1 MDTFDQLTDD
11 LRYQQAIAS
20 VKKLIDSLELSP
32 REKAG
37 LEKEIGHLHGVLRKL
52 EEQTLHI
59 AAFGMVGRGKSSL
72 LNALV
77 GQPVFQTGPLHGV
90 TRQAEGVTWQ
100 VEEDQQ
106 IYSAMVSSE
115 TTSNQIASDQIAGNR
130 IAGRVELIDT
140 PGIDEVK
147 GENRQ
152 AIAQKIALQAD
163 LILFVVASDLTQLE
177 HDALTELH
185 QAGKPVLLVFN
196 KIDQYVQGDRA
207 QILERIKTIHLA
219 GRMPAENV
227 VIAAAAPV
235 IKKAVRQPNGQLTTS
250 IERGQADVSALKL
263 RILEILQKE
272 GKALM
277 ALNTLL
283 YADDINQQVVE
294 QKLALRDRAA
304 DDTIWKTVLTKSVA
318 VALNPLTVVDLLS
331 GAAIDVALIVALA
344 RLYGI
349 EMTQKGAAALLKK
362 IALSLGGLTVSE
374 LAITFG
380 LSGLKSVLAAAAIP
394 TGGLSAS
401 PYVSVALAQATVSGV
416 STYAIAQ
423 VTKTYLAN
431 GATWGKGGPKAVVT
445 EILSEL
451 DEESIMQQIRQ
462 ELAAKLD
469 IKGRW
474 TKK

>member
-1 MDTFDQLTDD
+1 MDTFDQLTDE
-11 LRYQQAIAS
+11 LRYKKAIAS
-20 VKKLIDSLELSP
+20 VKKLIESLDLTP
-32 REKAG
+32 REKVG
-37 LEKEIGHLHGVLRKL
+37 LAEEIGHLHGVLRKL
-52 EEQTLHI
+52 EEQVLHI

-90 TRQAEGVTWQ
+90 TQQAEGVTWQ
-100 VEEDQQ
+100 VDKEQQ
-106 IYSAMVSSE
+106 VYSATVSGQ
-115 TTSNQIASDQIAGNR
+115 TA
-130 IAGRVELIDT
+130 AGRMAARIELIDT
-140 PGIDEVK
+140 PGIDEVE
-147 GENRQ
+147 GADRQ
-152 AIAQKIALQAD
+152 AIAAKIARQAD
-163 LILFVVASDLTQLE
+163 LILFVIASDLTQLE
-177 HDALTELH
+177 HDALMELY

-196 KIDQYVQGDRA
+196 KSDQYAKSDRT
-207 QILERIKTIHLA
+207 QILEKIQTVHLGDRI
-219 GRMPAENV
+219 PAENI
-227 VIAAAAPV
+227 VIAAAAPLS
-235 IKKAVRQPNGQLTTS
+235 KKATRQPDGQIVTS

-263 RILEILQKE
+263 RILEILQRE

-283 YADDINQQVVE
+283 YADDINKQVVE

-331 GAAIDVALIVALA
+331 GAAIDVALIVTLA
-344 RLYGI
+344 KLYGI

-394 TGGLSAS
+394 TGGLTAT

-451 DEESIMQQIRQ
+451 DEDSIMQQIRQ
-462 ELAAKLD
+462 ALVAKLD
-469 IKGRW
+469 LPSRLKN
-474 TKK
+474 

>member
-20 VKKLIDSLELSP
+20 VRKLISSLDLTP
-32 REKAG
+32 RERAG
-37 LEKEIGHLHGVLRKL
+37 LEEEIGHLHGVLHKL
-52 EEQTLHI
+52 EEQVLHI

-77 GQPVFQTGPLHGV
+77 GRTVFETGPLHGV
-90 TRQAEGVTWQ
+90 TRQAEGITWQ
-100 VEEDQQ
+100 VDEAQQ
-106 IYSAMVSSE
+106 VYSATVSDNTAE
-115 TTSNQIASDQIAGNR
+115 R
-130 IAGRVELIDT
+130 IDSGRTAARVELIDT
-140 PGIDEVK
+140 PGIDEVD
-147 GENRQ
+147 GEDRQ
-152 AIAQKIALQAD
+152 AIAAKIARQAD
-163 LILFVVASDLTQLE
+163 LILFVIDSDLTQLE
-177 HDALTELH
+177 HDALLELY

-196 KIDQYVQGDRA
+196 KSDQYAQSDRA
-207 QILERIKTIHLA
+207 QILERIQTVHLSK
-219 GRMPAENV
+219 RIPVEDIV
-227 VIAAAAPV
+227 TAAAAPLS
-235 IKKAVRQPNGQLTTS
+235 KKALREPNGQLVTS
-250 IERGQADVSALKL
+250 IERTQADVSALKL
-263 RILEILQKE
+263 RILEILQRE

-294 QKLALRDRAA
+294 QKLALRERAA

-331 GAAIDVALIVALA
+331 GAAIDVALIVTLA
-344 RLYGI
+344 KLYGI
-349 EMTQKGAAALLKK
+349 EMTQKGAAALLRK

-394 TGGLSAS
+394 TGGLTAT

-431 GATWGKGGPKAVVT
+431 GATWGKDGPKAVVT
-445 EILSEL
+445 KILNEL
-451 DEESIMQQIRQ
+451 DEESVMQQIRQ

-469 IKGRW
+469 LQASRSGN
-474 TKK
+474 

>member
-20 VKKLIDSLELSP
+20 VKKLIGSLDLSP

-37 LEKEIGHLHGVLRKL
+37 LEEEIGHLHGVLQKL
-52 EEQTLHI
+52 ENQVLHI

-77 GQPVFQTGPLHGV
+77 GQTIFQTGPLHGV
-90 TRQAEGVTWQ
+90 TQQAEGITWQ
-100 VEEDQQ
+100 VEKDQQ
-106 IYSAMVSSE
+106 IYSATVSGQ
-115 TTSNQIASDQIAGNR
+115 TGVGQTAA
-130 IAGRVELIDT
+130 RVELIDT
-140 PGIDEVK
+140 PGIDEVE
-147 GENRQ
+147 GDERQ
-152 AIAQKIALQAD
+152 AIAQKIARQAD
-163 LILFVVASDLTQLE
+163 LILFVIAGDLTQLE
-177 HDALTELH
+177 HNALIELY

-196 KIDQYVQGDRA
+196 KTDQYTKIDRS
-207 QILERIKTIHLA
+207 QILEKIQTVHLDN
-219 GRMPAENV
+219 RLPAENIV
-227 VIAAAAPV
+227 VAAAAPLTR
-235 IKKAVRQPNGQLTTS
+235 KALRAPDGQLKTYMD
-250 IERGQADVSALKL
+250 RGQADVSALKL
-263 RILEILQKE
+263 RILEILQRE
-272 GKALM
+272 GKALV

-283 YADDINQQVVE
+283 YADDINQQVVA

-304 DDTIWKTVLTKSVA
+304 DDTIWRTVLTKAVA
-318 VALNPLTVVDLLS
+318 VALNPITVIDLLS
-331 GAAIDVALIVALA
+331 GAAIDVALIVTLA
-344 RLYGI
+344 KLYGI
-349 EMTQKGAAALLKK
+349 EMTQKGAAQLLQK

-394 TGGLSAS
+394 TGGLTAS

-445 EILSEL
+445 KMLSEL
-451 DEESIMQQIRQ
+451 DEDSIMQQIRG

-469 IKGRW
+469 LQHRW
-474 TKK
+474 TK

>member
-1 MDTFDQLTDD
+1 MDTFDQLTDE
-11 LRYQQAIAS
+11 LRYERAIAA
-20 VKKLIDSLELSP
+20 VKKLIESLDLTP
-32 REKAG
+32 REKVG
-37 LEKEIGHLHGVLRKL
+37 LAEEIGHLHGVLRKL
-52 EEQTLHI
+52 EEQVLHI

-90 TRQAEGVTWQ
+90 TQQAEGVTWQ
-100 VEEDQQ
+100 VDKEQQ
-106 IYSAMVSSE
+106 IYSATVSGE
-115 TTSNQIASDQIAGNR
+115 TA
-130 IAGRVELIDT
+130 AGRMATRIELIDT
-140 PGIDEVK
+140 PGIDEVE
-147 GENRQ
+147 GDNRQ
-152 AIAQKIALQAD
+152 AIAAKIARQAD
-163 LILFVVASDLTQLE
+163 LILFVIASDLTQLE
-177 HDALTELH
+177 HDALMELY

-196 KIDQYVQGDRA
+196 KSDQYAKSDRT
-207 QILERIKTIHLA
+207 QILEKIQTVHLGDRI
-219 GRMPAENV
+219 PAENI
-227 VIAAAAPV
+227 VIAAAAPLS
-235 IKKAVRQPNGQLTTS
+235 KRATRQPDGQLVTS

-263 RILEILQKE
+263 RILEILQRE

-331 GAAIDVALIVALA
+331 GAAIDVALIVTLA
-344 RLYGI
+344 KLYGI

-380 LSGLKSVLAAAAIP
+380 LSGLKSALAAAAIP
-394 TGGLSAS
+394 TGGLTAT
-401 PYVSVALAQATVSGV
+401 PYVSVALTQATVSGV

-451 DEESIMQQIRQ
+451 DEDSIMQQIRQ
-462 ELAAKLD
+462 ALVAKLD
-469 IKGRW
+469 LPSRLKN
-474 TKK
+474 

>member
-1 MDTFDQLTDD
+1 MDTFDQLTND

-20 VKKLIDSLELSP
+20 VKKLIDSLDLSS

-37 LEKEIGHLHGVLRKL
+37 LEAEISHLHGVLQKL
-52 EEQTLHI
+52 ENQVLHI

-77 GQPVFQTGPLHGV
+77 GQTIFQTGPLHGV
-90 TRQAEGVTWQ
+90 TREAEGIIWQ
-100 VEEDQQ
+100 VDKEQQ
-106 IYSAMVSSE
+106 IYSATVSGH
-115 TTSNQIASDQIAGNR
+115 AAADQTA
-130 IAGRVELIDT
+130 ARVELIDT
-140 PGIDEVK
+140 PGIDEVEGNK
-147 GENRQ
+147 RQ
-152 AIAQKIALQAD
+152 AIARKIARQAD
-163 LILFVVASDLTQLE
+163 LILFVIAGDLTRLE
-177 HDALTELH
+177 HSALIELY

-196 KIDQYVQGDRA
+196 KTDQYTEIDRN
-207 QILERIKTIHLA
+207 QILERIQTVHLDS
-219 GRMPAENV
+219 RLPTENIV
-227 VIAAAAPV
+227 VAAAAPLT
-235 IKKAVRQPNGQLTTS
+235 KKALRASDGQLKTYM
-250 IERGQADVSALKL
+250 ERGQADVSALKL
-263 RILEILQKE
+263 RILEILQRE
-272 GKALM
+272 GKALV

-283 YADDINQQVVE
+283 YADDVNQQVVA

-318 VALNPLTVVDLLS
+318 VALNPITVVDLLS
-331 GAAIDVALIVALA
+331 GAAIDVALIVTLA
-344 RLYGI
+344 KLYGI
-349 EMTQKGAAALLKK
+349 EMTQKGAAQLLQK

-394 TGGLSAS
+394 TGGLTVS

-431 GATWGKGGPKAVVT
+431 GATWGKDGPKAVIT

-451 DEESIMQQIRQ
+451 DEDSIMQQIRS
-462 ELAAKLD
+462 ELATKLD
-469 IKGRW
+469 LQDRW
-474 TKK
+474 EKL